1 LGLTLKPFNGAEQQP
16 QKCKIFAPGFNI
28 MSALAAK
35 SLGVGRN
42 LARIFQVY
50 NNMIYSYLRETKRKT
65 RLF

>member
-1 LGLTLKPFNGAEQQP
+1 
-16 QKCKIFAPGFNI
+16 
-28 MSALAAK
+28 MSAFAVK

-50 NNMIYSYLRETKRKT
+50 NNVIYSYLRETKRKK

>member
-16 QKCKIFAPGFNI
+16 QECKIFAPNFNI
-28 MSALAAK
+28 VSALAVK
-35 SLGVGRN
+35 SLGVGRI

-50 NNMIYSYLRETKRKT
+50 NNVIYSNLRETKRKT